1 MKRMSLQWR
10 LTCITTLC
18 IAIICGCLT
27 MFVYKNGVHYID
39 SLQDAVE
46 SQWDEK
52 GNKSD
57 EIYISIP
64 DDKWD
69 EFADEFSFQ
78 VYNNK
83 ADYKRNSLIITVL
96 LALLGGVV
104 TYFISGH
111 ALRPIREFSDKIEE
125 VQAQNL
131 SDSRIEEN
139 NVKEL
144 NQLGIS
150 YNKMLERLSE
160 AFEIQRQFTANAA
173 HELRTPLALMQ
184 VQLDLYNSASHPGND
199 ADTLQTIKMVTEQ
212 NDKLNRMVKTLLDMS
227 ELQTVGRDDKIILDA
242 IVEEVLADLEPLA
255 VEKNIK
261 LIGKCE
267 DATMIGSD
275 ILIYRLVYN
284 LVENAIKYNHPLGQV
299 TVTAYQRNKHV
310 YLSVEDTGS
319 GGGGGS
325 PGVSSMTEDEINAI
339 LSGITDSRQ
348 KAVCSYA
355 LHRVGYPYSQE
366 LRDSGNYYDCSSLAY
381 YSWKDAG
388 VNISYGGATTAAA
401 EAQGLDEAGKTVSYD
416 EMQPGDLI
424 FYSFTNNGRYKNIS
438 HVAVYVGNGKVV
450 EALNERVGVVYRDV
464 ASVGKIVVIGRP

>member
-46 SQWDEK
+46 SQGDEK

-267 DATMIGSD
+267 DSTMIGSD

-319 GGGGGS
+319 GI
-325 PGVSSMTEDEINAI
+325 P
-339 LSGITDSRQ
+339 
-348 KAVCSYA
+348 K
-355 LHRVGYPYSQE
+355 E
-366 LRDSGNYYDCSSLAY
+366 LRERVFEPFFRVDKSRSRELGGVGLGLAFVREIVRVHDG
-381 YSWKDAG
+381 SICIK
-388 VNISYGGATTAAA
+388 S
-401 EAQGLDEAGKTVSYD
+401 GKT
-416 EMQPGDLI
+416 GGTI
-424 FYSFTNNGRYKNIS
+424 FEVTFAQHSM
-438 HVAVYVGNGKVV
+438 
-450 EALNERVGVVYRDV
+450 
-464 ASVGKIVVIGRP
+464 

>member
-46 SQWDEK
+46 SQGDEK

-69 EFADEFSFQ
+69 EFADEFSVQ

-144 NQLGIS
+144 NQLSIS

-212 NDKLNRMVKTLLDMS
+212 NDKLNKMVKTLLDMS

-267 DATMIGSD
+267 DATMTGSD

-310 YLSVEDTGS
+310 YLSVEDTGRGIPKKLRERVFEPFFRVDKARS
-319 GGGGGS
+319 RELGGVGLGLAFVREIVRVHDGS
-325 PGVSSMTEDEINAI
+325 ICIQS
-339 LSGITDSRQ
+339 
-348 KAVCSYA
+348 
-355 LHRVGYPYSQE
+355 
-366 LRDSGNYYDCSSLAY
+366 
-381 YSWKDAG
+381 
-388 VNISYGGATTAAA
+388 
-401 EAQGLDEAGKTVSYD
+401 GKT
-416 EMQPGDLI
+416 GGTI
-424 FYSFTNNGRYKNIS
+424 FEVTFAQHSI
-438 HVAVYVGNGKVV
+438 
-450 EALNERVGVVYRDV
+450 
-464 ASVGKIVVIGRP
+464 

>member
-46 SQWDEK
+46 SQGDEK

-69 EFADEFSFQ
+69 EFADEFSVQ

-255 VEKNIK
+255 MEKNIK

-319 GGGGGS
+319 GI
-325 PGVSSMTEDEINAI
+325 P
-339 LSGITDSRQ
+339 
-348 KAVCSYA
+348 K
-355 LHRVGYPYSQE
+355 E
-366 LRDSGNYYDCSSLAY
+366 LRERVFEPFFRVDKARSRELGGVGLGLAFVREIVRVHDG
-381 YSWKDAG
+381 SICIK
-388 VNISYGGATTAAA
+388 S
-401 EAQGLDEAGKTVSYD
+401 GKT
-416 EMQPGDLI
+416 GGTI
-424 FYSFTNNGRYKNIS
+424 FEVTFAQHSM
-438 HVAVYVGNGKVV
+438 
-450 EALNERVGVVYRDV
+450 
-464 ASVGKIVVIGRP
+464 

>member
-46 SQWDEK
+46 SQGDEK

-69 EFADEFSFQ
+69 EFADEFSVQ

-111 ALRPIREFSDKIEE
+111 ALRSIREFSDKIEE

-319 GGGGGS
+319 GI
-325 PGVSSMTEDEINAI
+325 P
-339 LSGITDSRQ
+339 
-348 KAVCSYA
+348 K
-355 LHRVGYPYSQE
+355 E
-366 LRDSGNYYDCSSLAY
+366 LRERVFEPFFRVDKARSRELGGVGLGLAFVHEIVRVHDG
-381 YSWKDAG
+381 SICIK
-388 VNISYGGATTAAA
+388 S
-401 EAQGLDEAGKTVSYD
+401 GKT
-416 EMQPGDLI
+416 GGTI
-424 FYSFTNNGRYKNIS
+424 FEVTFAQHSM
-438 HVAVYVGNGKVV
+438 
-450 EALNERVGVVYRDV
+450 
-464 ASVGKIVVIGRP
+464 

>member
-46 SQWDEK
+46 SQGDEK

-69 EFADEFSFQ
+69 EFADEFSVQ

-111 ALRPIREFSDKIEE
+111 ALRPIKEFSDKIEE

-227 ELQTVGRDDKIILDA
+227 ELQSVGRDDKIILDA

-319 GGGGGS
+319 GI
-325 PGVSSMTEDEINAI
+325 P
-339 LSGITDSRQ
+339 
-348 KAVCSYA
+348 K
-355 LHRVGYPYSQE
+355 E
-366 LRDSGNYYDCSSLAY
+366 LRERVFEPFFRVDKSRSRELGGVGLGLALVREIVRVHDG
-381 YSWKDAG
+381 SICIK
-388 VNISYGGATTAAA
+388 S
-401 EAQGLDEAGKTVSYD
+401 GKT
-416 EMQPGDLI
+416 GGTI
-424 FYSFTNNGRYKNIS
+424 FEVTFEQHSM
-438 HVAVYVGNGKVV
+438 
-450 EALNERVGVVYRDV
+450 
-464 ASVGKIVVIGRP
+464 

>member
-46 SQWDEK
+46 SQGDEK

-69 EFADEFSFQ
+69 EFADEFSVQ

-111 ALRPIREFSDKIEE
+111 ALRPIKEFSDKIEE

-150 YNKMLERLSE
+150 YNKMLERLSD

-184 VQLDLYNSASHPGND
+184 VQLDLYNSATHPGND

-227 ELQTVGRDDKIILDA
+227 ELQSVGRDDKIILDA
-242 IVEEVLADLEPLA
+242 IVEEVLADLEPFA

-319 GGGGGS
+319 GI
-325 PGVSSMTEDEINAI
+325 P
-339 LSGITDSRQ
+339 
-348 KAVCSYA
+348 K
-355 LHRVGYPYSQE
+355 E
-366 LRDSGNYYDCSSLAY
+366 LRERVFEPFFRVDKSRSRELGGVGLGLALVREIVRVHDG
-381 YSWKDAG
+381 SICIK
-388 VNISYGGATTAAA
+388 S
-401 EAQGLDEAGKTVSYD
+401 GKT
-416 EMQPGDLI
+416 GGTI
-424 FYSFTNNGRYKNIS
+424 FEVTFAQCSM
-438 HVAVYVGNGKVV
+438 
-450 EALNERVGVVYRDV
+450 
-464 ASVGKIVVIGRP
+464 

>member
-46 SQWDEK
+46 SQGDEK
-52 GNKSD
+52 GNESD

-69 EFADEFSFQ
+69 EFADEFSVQ

-83 ADYKRNSLIITVL
+83 TNYKRNSLIITVL

-184 VQLDLYNSASHPGND
+184 VQLDSYNSASHPGND

-267 DATMIGSD
+267 DATMIGRD

-319 GGGGGS
+319 GI
-325 PGVSSMTEDEINAI
+325 P
-339 LSGITDSRQ
+339 
-348 KAVCSYA
+348 K
-355 LHRVGYPYSQE
+355 E
-366 LRDSGNYYDCSSLAY
+366 LRERVFEPFFRVDKSRSRELGGVGLGLAFVREIVRVHDG
-381 YSWKDAG
+381 SICIK
-388 VNISYGGATTAAA
+388 S
-401 EAQGLDEAGKTVSYD
+401 GKT
-416 EMQPGDLI
+416 GGTI
-424 FYSFTNNGRYKNIS
+424 FEVTFAQHSM
-438 HVAVYVGNGKVV
+438 
-450 EALNERVGVVYRDV
+450 
-464 ASVGKIVVIGRP
+464 

>member
-18 IAIICGCLT
+18 IAVICGCLT

-46 SQWDEK
+46 SQGDEK

-69 EFADEFSFQ
+69 EFADEFSVQ

-150 YNKMLERLSE
+150 YNKMLERLSD

-184 VQLDLYNSASHPGND
+184 VQLDLYNSATHPGND

-212 NDKLNRMVKTLLDMS
+212 NDKLNRVVKTLLDMS

-267 DATMIGSD
+267 DATMLGSD

-319 GGGGGS
+319 GI
-325 PGVSSMTEDEINAI
+325 P
-339 LSGITDSRQ
+339 
-348 KAVCSYA
+348 K
-355 LHRVGYPYSQE
+355 E
-366 LRDSGNYYDCSSLAY
+366 LRERVFEPFFRVDKSRSRELGGVGLGLAFVREIVRVHDG
-381 YSWKDAG
+381 SICIK
-388 VNISYGGATTAAA
+388 S
-401 EAQGLDEAGKTVSYD
+401 GKT
-416 EMQPGDLI
+416 GGTI
-424 FYSFTNNGRYKNIS
+424 FEVTFAQHY
-438 HVAVYVGNGKVV
+438 A
-450 EALNERVGVVYRDV
+450 
-464 ASVGKIVVIGRP
+464 

>member
-111 ALRPIREFSDKIEE
+111 ALRPIRGFSDKIEE

-267 DATMIGSD
+267 DATMTGSD

-319 GGGGGS
+319 GI
-325 PGVSSMTEDEINAI
+325 P
-339 LSGITDSRQ
+339 
-348 KAVCSYA
+348 K
-355 LHRVGYPYSQE
+355 E
-366 LRDSGNYYDCSSLAY
+366 LRERVFEPFFRVDKSRSRELGGVGLGLAFVREIVRVHDG
-381 YSWKDAG
+381 SICIK
-388 VNISYGGATTAAA
+388 S
-401 EAQGLDEAGKTVSYD
+401 GKT
-416 EMQPGDLI
+416 GGTI
-424 FYSFTNNGRYKNIS
+424 FEVTFAQHSM
-438 HVAVYVGNGKVV
+438 
-450 EALNERVGVVYRDV
+450 
-464 ASVGKIVVIGRP
+464 

>member
-46 SQWDEK
+46 SQGDEK

-69 EFADEFSFQ
+69 EFADEFSVQ

-96 LALLGGVV
+96 LALLGGVA
-104 TYFISGH
+104 TYFISGN

-227 ELQTVGRDDKIILDA
+227 ELQSVGRDDKIILDA

-319 GGGGGS
+319 GI
-325 PGVSSMTEDEINAI
+325 P
-339 LSGITDSRQ
+339 
-348 KAVCSYA
+348 K
-355 LHRVGYPYSQE
+355 E
-366 LRDSGNYYDCSSLAY
+366 LRERVFEPFFRVDKSRSRELGGVGLGLALVREIVRVHDG
-381 YSWKDAG
+381 SICIK
-388 VNISYGGATTAAA
+388 S
-401 EAQGLDEAGKTVSYD
+401 GKT
-416 EMQPGDLI
+416 GGTI
-424 FYSFTNNGRYKNIS
+424 FEVTFAQHSM
-438 HVAVYVGNGKVV
+438 
-450 EALNERVGVVYRDV
+450 
-464 ASVGKIVVIGRP
+464 

>member
-46 SQWDEK
+46 SQGDEK

-69 EFADEFSFQ
+69 EFADEFSVQ

-96 LALLGGVV
+96 LALLGGVA

-227 ELQTVGRDDKIILDA
+227 ELQSVGRDDKIILDA

-310 YLSVEDTGS
+310 YVSVEDTGS
-319 GGGGGS
+319 GI
-325 PGVSSMTEDEINAI
+325 P
-339 LSGITDSRQ
+339 
-348 KAVCSYA
+348 K
-355 LHRVGYPYSQE
+355 E
-366 LRDSGNYYDCSSLAY
+366 LRERVFEPFFRVDKSRSRELGGVGLGLALVREIVRVHDG
-381 YSWKDAG
+381 SICIK
-388 VNISYGGATTAAA
+388 S
-401 EAQGLDEAGKTVSYD
+401 GKT
-416 EMQPGDLI
+416 GGTI
-424 FYSFTNNGRYKNIS
+424 FEVTFAQHSM
-438 HVAVYVGNGKVV
+438 
-450 EALNERVGVVYRDV
+450 
-464 ASVGKIVVIGRP
+464 

>member
-46 SQWDEK
+46 SQGDEK

-69 EFADEFSFQ
+69 EFADEFSVQ

-96 LALLGGVV
+96 LALFGGVV

-242 IVEEVLADLEPLA
+242 IVEEVLADLDPLA

-319 GGGGGS
+319 GI
-325 PGVSSMTEDEINAI
+325 P
-339 LSGITDSRQ
+339 
-348 KAVCSYA
+348 K
-355 LHRVGYPYSQE
+355 E
-366 LRDSGNYYDCSSLAY
+366 LRERVFEPFFRVDKSRSRELGGVGLGLAFVHEIVRVHDG
-381 YSWKDAG
+381 SICIK
-388 VNISYGGATTAAA
+388 S
-401 EAQGLDEAGKTVSYD
+401 GKT
-416 EMQPGDLI
+416 GGTI
-424 FYSFTNNGRYKNIS
+424 FEVTFAQHSM
-438 HVAVYVGNGKVV
+438 
-450 EALNERVGVVYRDV
+450 
-464 ASVGKIVVIGRP
+464 

>member
-39 SLQDAVE
+39 SLHDAVE
-46 SQWDEK
+46 SQGDEK

-69 EFADEFSFQ
+69 EFADEFSVQ

-150 YNKMLERLSE
+150 YNKMLERLSD

-227 ELQTVGRDDKIILDA
+227 ELQSVGRDDKIILDA

-319 GGGGGS
+319 GI
-325 PGVSSMTEDEINAI
+325 PN
-339 LSGITDSRQ
+339 
-348 KAVCSYA
+348 
-355 LHRVGYPYSQE
+355 E
-366 LRDSGNYYDCSSLAY
+366 LRERVFEPFFRVDKSRSRELGGVGLGLALVHEIVRVHDG
-381 YSWKDAG
+381 SICIK
-388 VNISYGGATTAAA
+388 S
-401 EAQGLDEAGKTVSYD
+401 GKT
-416 EMQPGDLI
+416 GGTI
-424 FYSFTNNGRYKNIS
+424 FEVTFAQCSI
-438 HVAVYVGNGKVV
+438 
-450 EALNERVGVVYRDV
+450 
-464 ASVGKIVVIGRP
+464 

>member
-46 SQWDEK
+46 SQGDEK

-69 EFADEFSFQ
+69 EFADKFSVQ

-150 YNKMLERLSE
+150 YNKMLERLSD

-227 ELQTVGRDDKIILDA
+227 ELQTVGRNDKIILDA

-319 GGGGGS
+319 GI
-325 PGVSSMTEDEINAI
+325 P
-339 LSGITDSRQ
+339 
-348 KAVCSYA
+348 K
-355 LHRVGYPYSQE
+355 E
-366 LRDSGNYYDCSSLAY
+366 LRERVFEPFFRVDKSRSRELGGVGLGLALVHEIVRVHDG
-381 YSWKDAG
+381 SICIK
-388 VNISYGGATTAAA
+388 S
-401 EAQGLDEAGKTVSYD
+401 GKT
-416 EMQPGDLI
+416 GGTI
-424 FYSFTNNGRYKNIS
+424 FEVTFAQHSM
-438 HVAVYVGNGKVV
+438 
-450 EALNERVGVVYRDV
+450 
-464 ASVGKIVVIGRP
+464 